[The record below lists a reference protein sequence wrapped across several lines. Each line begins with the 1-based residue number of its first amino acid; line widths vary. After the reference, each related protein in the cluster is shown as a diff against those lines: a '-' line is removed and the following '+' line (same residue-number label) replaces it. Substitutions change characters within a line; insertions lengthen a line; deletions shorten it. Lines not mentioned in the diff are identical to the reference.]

1 MAGETIVRARKSTS
15 ENPYPSPNSAQRG
28 FSWADSVLEP
38 KQQHRFLAYMPVFRS
53 PEGDQGLN
61 SAKAVAAMYR
71 SDAAFTPAAFP
82 GHFNK
87 EQIVGSRNAYE
98 GGFAGLK
105 NWDNY
110 WAADS
115 GAKAKAWIVDH
126 IAPQTQLAIKDQLV
140 AAGLVGLEGGVND
153 LEADWRLNSMK
164 HVVTR
169 ISPYIVSAFKP
180 PSIRVDSAQKK
191 LPGLP
196 MHGVRGTDMVTR
208 VSPATIT
215 LVSTLQDDLQW
226 SLMFLW
232 ALGTQNGDYAGSVS
246 PSSGMLS
253 CPLFH
258 PLAIDPGIVGINQ
271 TNLVIKEITAD
282 KDFANAFGGK
292 SASTIA
298 AEAKLAAIV
307 GRDVEFEQEPA
318 GIKYPGTDDGTQ
330 YGPGT
335 VGYHV
340 LSNPVITNISF
351 KDYTYEGADF
361 IATTLELS
369 PSTGDIG
376 FYDYVANTVVRKSSK
391 KSVAYTYNTDG
402 TQPAAQL
409 NAQLKAAY
417 ANYPL
422 YFNKSINLRDPVTEE
437 YIDPPLKQ
445 DTIVSQIR
453 ASHSQR
459 ADAVLSSRLQTIR
472 TAAQTGGNTY
482 NELVSNTAFARPT
495 ETAETARERAARTD
509 QNNLGAVDM
518 NPGDRRRTRRDM
530 MKALRESGQDF
541 NGDAPGRGLAAE
553 RRRIMGEQ
561 EARLGPFE
569 TNRNSP
575 NIRLSNA
582 GGSQYWDPDSQTV
595 GGQPAP
601 GNRGPIES
609 YSPSEE
615 RQQRREDRQQQ
626 QQWNRDYNDS
636 IRQGRQLQRRVDRQ
650 NRLDT
655 AWHNRQ
661 ERRQRRL
668 ERQRERRERGVL
680 WRLGDIPDPLNPD
693 E

>member
-1 MAGETIVRARKSTS
+1 MSRG
-15 ENPYPSPNSAQRG
+15 NPYPSPSSTRERY
-28 FSWADSVLEP
+28 SWADSVLEP
-38 KQQHRFLAYMPVFRS
+38 KQQHRFLAYMPVFS
-53 PEGDQGLN
+53 PGPMTLGDIASAQCARQVLYTTTFTGENSPFDLYTINDGRRGFEDQVKGYNGYGQCN
-61 SAKAVAAMYR
+61 SA
-71 SDAAFTPAAFP
+71 
-82 GHFNK
+82 
-87 EQIVGSRNAYE
+87 
-98 GGFAGLK
+98 
-105 NWDNY
+105 
-110 WAADS
+110 
-115 GAKAKAWIVDH
+115 AKKKAWLVDH
-126 IAPQTQLAIKDQLV
+126 LAPQTQGAIKAQANLYST
-140 AAGLVGLEGGVND
+140 LEEPIGIIED
-153 LEADWRLNSMK
+153 KWRQSLHTRDFVS
-164 HVVTR
+164 TR
-169 ISPYIVSAFKP
+169 ISPYIVSSFKP

-191 LPGLP
+191 LPGLS
-196 MHGVRGTDMVTR
+196 MHGVRGTDMATR

-232 ALGTQNGDYAGSVS
+232 ALGTSAVNYVNNLY
-246 PSSGMLS
+246 PSSGLVS
-253 CPLFH
+253 CPLFP
-258 PLAIDPGIVGINQ
+258 PLATDINIVGRDQ

-307 GRDVEFEQEPA
+307 GRPVEFEQEPA
-318 GIKYPGTDDGTQ
+318 GIKYPGTDAGTQ

-376 FYDYVANTVVRKSSK
+376 FYDYVANTAVRKSSK

-668 ERQRERRERGVL
+668 EQQRERRERGVL